1 MTKARTPI
9 SSHAEHDAPTRLVSP
24 ANRLLIE
31 EYVDVRQLGLAVNSA
46 SAYRRDLMDFARYLD
61 TKSLVDVTDMDIV
74 GWFTTMLRDDANPND
89 DRPWSMRTT
98 HRKRSTL
105 SRFYAWARKKKGLTV
120 NPAEDVELSRYYR
133 PPPVVIAR
141 PDLSQ
146 LFRYLEEK
154 ITIADPRPYQLY
166 VLDLAVFRLMD
177 HLLLRV
183 TEASHLRLSRM
194 TTAEGELQ
202 VTITK
207 KRKKT
212 KVYPVVGAVRE
223 AYDRWLRVRRTVTP
237 RAGHEDYVFI
247 HPYTGY
253 RISRQRAWHRL
264 QKLGAEA
271 GLSSDVVDTFSPHKL
286 RHSRAR
292 DMLDHGST
300 LADVQAACDHES
312 LSTTTVYLEPEERRR
327 LDTLRKLSRRES

>member
-1 MTKARTPI
+1 MKKGRKPLPTNQEQTELKLPP
-9 SSHAEHDAPTRLVSP
+9 APFNCV
-24 ANRLLIE
+24 LID
-31 EYVDVRQLGLAVNSA
+31 EYVDLRQLGLAGNSA
-46 SAYRRDLMDFARYLD
+46 SAYRRDLMDFARHLGP
-61 TKSLVDVTDMDIV
+61 KSLLDVTDKDIV
-74 GWFTTMLRDDANPND
+74 GWFTTMIRDDTNPND
-89 DRPWSMRTT
+89 TRPWSMRTA
-98 HRKRSTL
+98 HRKRSAL
-105 SRFYAWARKKKGLTV
+105 SKFYAWARKKKGVTI

-141 PDLSQ
+141 PDLSK
-146 LFRYLEEK
+146 LFRYLENK
-154 ITIADPRPYQLY
+154 ITIVDPRRYPLY

-183 TEASHLRLSRM
+183 SEASHLRMARV
-194 TTAEGELQ
+194 TTVDGELQ

-207 KRKKT
+207 KGKKT
-212 KVYPVVGAVRE
+212 RPYPLVGAVRD
-223 AYDRWLRVRRTVTP
+223 AYERWLRVRRMVTP
-237 RAGHEDYVFI
+237 YAGHEDYVFI

-271 GLSSDVVDTFSPHKL
+271 GLPPEVVDAFSPHKL

-327 LDTLRKLSRRES
+327 LDTLRRLSNQR